1 MIALSDGVAVSRIV
15 PYYIIKE
22 IKTIEEA
29 YWLTET
35 TEVHDY
41 EKNKKHYV

>member
-1 MIALSDGVAVSRIV
+1 MITIIKKIARYRIV